1 MLYERKIEN
10 IGRDMDKQL
19 SCLVPVPEGRH
30 TANPVLLK
38 RVEIEYPIVKL
49 GAWQV
54 VGKLEAIEGGN
65 LSFAVTRLDAD
76 VAALTARAEHPIE
89 CEHCKSRRQR
99 KDGFLLRDTTNGAYK
114 QVGSS
119 CLKDFTGIDPAAAL
133 FLARMAQVISAIED
147 EAQEFG
153 RSGRVNAVSSRHY
166 LADVSFIADSTGFVS
181 STKARDLGIPATYHD
196 AIGLARALEQDA
208 ALREK
213 YTQQIERHL
222 AKADAILAW
231 VATKT
236 EESSFDRNVKLLL
249 QQDAIALDRKHLAF
263 VAATVPLFNRSL
275 ATQTEARRPSQHV
288 GAPGQKMTAT
298 LTVDRVVQIESYY
311 GVSSLVLMHDQDGN
325 QLKWKTSACPQEIRE
340 NSAGRS
346 LDASFKVKEHDDY
359 KGTAQTSLTSSPP

>member
-30 TANPVLLK
+30 TA
-38 RVEIEYPIVKL
+38 
-49 GAWQV
+49 
-54 VGKLEAIEGGN
+54 
-65 LSFAVTRLDAD
+65 
-76 VAALTARAEHPIE
+76 
-89 CEHCKSRRQR
+89 
-99 KDGFLLRDTTNGAYK
+99 
-114 QVGSS
+114 
-119 CLKDFTGIDPAAAL
+119 
-133 FLARMAQVISAIED
+133 
-147 EAQEFG
+147 
-153 RSGRVNAVSSRHY
+153 
-166 LADVSFIADSTGFVS
+166 
-181 STKARDLGIPATYHD
+181 
-196 AIGLARALEQDA
+196 
-208 ALREK
+208 
-213 YTQQIERHL
+213 
-222 AKADAILAW
+222 
-231 VATKT
+231 
-236 EESSFDRNVKLLL
+236 KLLL

-359 KGTAQTSLTSSPP
+359 KGTAQTSVTHLKIIR